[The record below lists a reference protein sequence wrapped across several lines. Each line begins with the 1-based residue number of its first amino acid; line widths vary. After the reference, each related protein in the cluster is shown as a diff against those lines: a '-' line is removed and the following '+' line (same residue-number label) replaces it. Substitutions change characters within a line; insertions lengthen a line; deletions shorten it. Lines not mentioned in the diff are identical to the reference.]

1 MDQSKLNEKDQ
12 AENLRMQFSSDDSLI
27 NEEAHTEAKQEEAKQ
42 EEAKKIDILNLPK
55 RQDIHK
61 HNQTRTVLKLN
72 KTLVR
77 FIVVTIIILG
87 MLIAG
92 IWLNLYN

>member
-27 NEEAHTEAKQEEAKQ
+27 NEEAHTKAKQ

-92 IWLNLYN
+92 IWLNLYD